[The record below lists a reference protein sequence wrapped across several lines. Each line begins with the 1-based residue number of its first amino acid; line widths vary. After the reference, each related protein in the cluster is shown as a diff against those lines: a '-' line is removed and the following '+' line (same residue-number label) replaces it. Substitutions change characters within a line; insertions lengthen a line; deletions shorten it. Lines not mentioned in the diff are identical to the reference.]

1 MIAILVF
8 DEVEVLDFAGPFEVF
23 SVSKAG
29 LNVVTVGT
37 KPEIRARN
45 NLVVRPTLTLTD
57 PIEPR
62 VLVIPGGW
70 GTRIEMRNEAV
81 LSWIRAN
88 AAKSE
93 IVYSVC
99 TGALLLA
106 AAGLL
111 RDLTATTHHGALE
124 ELRQAEPRCQV
135 TDRRIVDNGKI
146 VTAAGISSGIDGAFH
161 ILSRLAGMD
170 VAIETAR
177 YMEYPFDG
185 VNPDAMPGRDQPV
198 PLAAQGVPPR

>member
-37 KPEIRARN
+37 KSEIRARN
-45 NLVVRPTLTLTD
+45 NLVVRPTLTLAD

-70 GTRIEMRNEAV
+70 GTRVEMRNEAV

-93 IVYSVC
+93 IVFSVC

-135 TDRRIVDNGKI
+135 TDRRIVDNGTI

-161 ILSRLAGMD
+161 ILSRLAGMN
-170 VAIETAR
+170 VAIETAH
-177 YMEYPFDG
+177 YMEYPFS
-185 VNPDAMPGRDQPV
+185 PDAMPARGQPA
-198 PLAAQGVPPR
+198 PLAAQGASPQ

>member
-29 LNVVTVGT
+29 YNVVTVGT

-70 GTRIEMRNEAV
+70 GTRVEMRNEAV

-88 AAKSE
+88 AAKAE
-93 IVYSVC
+93 IVFSVC

-135 TDRRIVDNGKI
+135 TDRRIVDNGAV
-146 VTAAGISSGIDGAFH
+146 VTAAGISSGINGAFH
-161 ILSRLAGMD
+161 ILSRLAGMN
-170 VAIETAR
+170 VAIETAH
-177 YMEYPFDG
+177 YMEYPF
-185 VNPDAMPGRDQPV
+185 NPDAMPARGQPA
-198 PLAAQGVPPR
+198 PLAAQEASPR

>member
-29 LNVVTVGT
+29 YNVVTVGT

-45 NLVVRPTLTLTD
+45 NLVVRPTLALSD

-93 IVYSVC
+93 IVFSVC

-185 VNPDAMPGRDQPV
+185 VNPDVMSGRDQPA
-198 PLAAQGVPPR
+198 PLAARGASRQ

>member
-1 MIAILVF
+1 MIAILLF

-23 SVSKAG
+23 AVSKAG

-37 KPEIRARN
+37 KSEIRARN
-45 NLVVRPTLTLTD
+45 GLVIRPTLTLADAIT
-57 PIEPR
+57 PR
-62 VLVIPGGW
+62 VLVIPGGY
-70 GTRIEMRNEAV
+70 GTRPLMRDESV

-106 AAGLL
+106 AAGML
-111 RDLTATTHHGALE
+111 RDLPATTHHGAMD
-124 ELRQAEPRCQV
+124 ELRQAEPRCEV
-135 TDRRIVDNGKI
+135 VDRRIVDNGTI

-161 ILSRLAGMD
+161 VLSRLAGLD

-177 YMEYPFDG
+177 YMEYPF
-185 VNPDAMPGRDQPV
+185 NPDAMPGRDQRE
-198 PLAAQGVPPR
+198 PLAAPAGSPR

>member
-45 NLVVRPTLTLTD
+45 NLVVRPTLTLSD

-70 GTRIEMRNEAV
+70 GTRVEMRNEAV

-93 IVYSVC
+93 IVFSVC

-135 TDRRIVDNGKI
+135 TDRRIVDNGTI

-161 ILSRLAGMD
+161 ILSRLAGMN
-170 VAIETAR
+170 VAIETAH
-177 YMEYPFDG
+177 YMEYPF
-185 VNPDAMPGRDQPV
+185 NPDAMSPKGSRESAG
-198 PLAAQGVPPR
+198 LMSPRA

>member
-70 GTRIEMRNEAV
+70 GTRVEMRNEAV

-93 IVYSVC
+93 IVFSVC

-135 TDRRIVDNGKI
+135 TERRIVDNGKI

-161 ILSRLAGMD
+161 ILSRLAGMN
-170 VAIETAR
+170 VAIETAH
-177 YMEYPFDG
+177 YMEYPFS
-185 VNPDAMPGRDQPV
+185 PDAMPVRGQPA
-198 PLAAQGVPPR
+198 PRAARGASPQ